1 MPLTARHVNPENA
14 CRAAGNGMA
23 AEELL
28 EIERREP
35 TMLVLSRNKGQE
47 IVIGEDISI
56 VILEVRGERVRV
68 GIDAPAEIPVH
79 RREVK
84 DAIDKAESASTP
96 T

>member
-1 MPLTARHVNPENA
+1 M
-14 CRAAGNGMA
+14 
-23 AEELL
+23 L

-35 TMLVLSRNKGQE
+35 NMLVLSRNKGQE

-84 DAIDKAESASTP
+84 DAIDKADPASTP

>member
-1 MPLTARHVNPENA
+1 MPCSRK
-14 CRAAGNGMA
+14 RDGGRRM
-23 AEELL
+23 L

-35 TMLVLSRNKGQE
+35 NMLVLSRNKGQE

-84 DAIDKAESASTP
+84 DAIDKADPARKIGRAHV
-96 T
+96 